1 MSSNSHLLY
10 ICHYCCD
17 YYTNNKTD
25 LRRHYE
31 RMRKCNCNNLLTSYE
46 NSCFLSLNK
55 RFIFDKDFNFKNFKR
70 DDILF
75 IITNYTDDVNYI
87 RKDYKK
93 IKNTNLNT
101 NLNTNTYKKEDLSS
115 ILESIISSSTSG
127 SYNSLNTESENSIN
141 SETENNSINTLFDE
155 ASQKYICNLCKSS
168 YKYKQGIEKH
178 LLDNER
184 CIKLQKIEHAIKTN
198 KDTIRMIKEKERLN
212 QQINN
217 TFIHNDNSV
226 NNINNFQNNSSNQ
239 NMYHFQLKDFI
250 HENYDLS
257 HIKEDYYLQKD
268 FFLYPNLLKMIMENE
283 RNHNIFFSENEAI
296 IYSDNELNKMSSEK
310 AGYLILDKLNQSFNQ
325 LYYRQDEE
333 TQKFYAYVQKYYFVI
348 KGHYKHDTI
357 HKDYDVNEK
366 RFIYTANS
374 SMFRSRDK
382 YLNKII
388 SSLANCKES
397 ARQKMLIN
405 LDEIKNIPVMNPNI
419 EDFASIKM
427 RYRDLRDRDRD

>member
-1 MSSNSHLLY
+1 M
-10 ICHYCCD
+10 
-17 YYTNNKTD
+17 
-25 LRRHYE
+25 RRHHD
-31 RMRKCNCNNLLTSYE
+31 RKTKCNCNNMLNSYKE
-46 NSCFLSLNK
+46 SCILSMNKKFVCDFDIEKLNK
-55 RFIFDKDFNFKNFKR
+55 
-70 DDILF
+70 DDILY
-75 IITNYTDDVNYI
+75 IITNYTNDVNCLN
-87 RKDYKK
+87 KNFK
-93 IKNTNLNT
+93 IPDTLTTTISNTLSEAIT
-101 NLNTNTYKKEDLSS
+101 NKILHTLSTKIANPHS
-115 ILESIISSSTSG
+115 NMEHVEG
-127 SYNSLNTESENSIN
+127 NIN
-141 SETENNSINTLFDE
+141 DQINHLFDE

-168 YKYKQGIEKH
+168 YKHKPSIERH
-178 LLDNER
+178 LLDKDR

-198 KDTIRMIKEKERLN
+198 KETINLIKEKERLN
-212 QQINN
+212 KQINN

>member
-1 MSSNSHLLY
+1 
-10 ICHYCCD
+10 
-17 YYTNNKTD
+17 
-25 LRRHYE
+25 
-31 RMRKCNCNNLLTSYE
+31 
-46 NSCFLSLNK
+46 
-55 RFIFDKDFNFKNFKR
+55 
-70 DDILF
+70 
-75 IITNYTDDVNYI
+75 
-87 RKDYKK
+87 
-93 IKNTNLNT
+93 
-101 NLNTNTYKKEDLSS
+101 
-115 ILESIISSSTSG
+115 
-127 SYNSLNTESENSIN
+127 
-141 SETENNSINTLFDE
+141 
-155 ASQKYICNLCKSS
+155 
-168 YKYKQGIEKH
+168 
-178 LLDNER
+178 
-184 CIKLQKIEHAIKTN
+184 
-198 KDTIRMIKEKERLN
+198 
-212 QQINN
+212 
-217 TFIHNDNSV
+217 
-226 NNINNFQNNSSNQ
+226 
-239 NMYHFQLKDFI
+239 
-250 HENYDLS
+250 
-257 HIKEDYYLQKD
+257 
-268 FFLYPNLLKMIMENE
+268 MIMENE

-427 RYRDLRDRDRD
+427 RYRDLRDRD